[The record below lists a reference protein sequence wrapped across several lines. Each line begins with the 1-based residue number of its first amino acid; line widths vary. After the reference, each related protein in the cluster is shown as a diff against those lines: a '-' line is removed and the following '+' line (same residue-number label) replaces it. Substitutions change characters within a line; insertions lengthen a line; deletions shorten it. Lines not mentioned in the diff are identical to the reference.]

1 MAVTQHSV
9 KLVAYDAIDLAKT
22 SYTRGDV
29 IFDTTNVTLRVMDG
43 AKAGGFPLLR
53 ADLSNLTGQIPIT
66 VSATPPAKPIN
77 GTVWLNTTNGGLY
90 VYYVDPNGSQWI
102 QPSSPNYSNTTA
114 QTYILPQAS
123 TTTLGG
129 VYVDGVTIQSNN
141 GIISAAN
148 STASVSINAPSNPV
162 AGSLWL
168 DSTNDSLYVYANGAW
183 VQPAT
188 AVTGGGSTY
197 TLPAATTS
205 SLGGVI
211 ADGTTI
217 LISPSGIISVTG
229 ANSYTLPTA
238 TTGSL
243 GGVIVD
249 GTSVTINSGGVISV
263 NFAGYVT
270 STSLTS
276 TLSSYV
282 TSTSLTSTLS
292 SYVTSTSLTSTLT
305 NYATNSS
312 VSSAIAGSAYS
323 LPTASPTQLGGVKV
337 DNTTITITGG
347 VITATVAALTY
358 GSFATVS
365 TTTATLTN
373 ASSATATVTMGKG
386 YILQSIQVSAG
397 AWVTVYSSTSAQSND
412 STRSI
417 TTDPTPGSGVIAEA
431 ITTTA
436 TTTYFSPA
444 VFGYNNDGTVT
455 TNAYLKIYN
464 NSGSSAA
471 ITVTLTYLR
480 LA

>member
-29 IFDTTNVTLRVMDG
+29 VFDTTNVTLRVMDG
-43 AKAGGFPLLR
+43 AQAGGFPLLR

-90 VYYVDPNGSQWI
+90 VYYVDSNGGQWI

-148 STASVSINAPSNPV
+148 SSASVSASAPSNPLS
-162 AGSLWL
+162 GSLWL
-168 DSTNDSLYVYANGAW
+168 DTSNDALYVYAGGVW

-188 AVTGGGSTY
+188 AVVGGGTTY

-205 SLGGVI
+205 TLGGVI

-217 LISPSGIISVTG
+217 LISPSGVLSVSG
-229 ANSYTLPTA
+229 ANSYTLPKA

-263 NFAGYVT
+263 NFAGYV
-270 STSLTS
+270 S
-276 TLSSYV
+276 
-282 TSTSLTSTLS
+282 STSLTSTLS

-365 TTTATLTN
+365 TTTSTLTN

-397 AWVTVYSSTSAQSND
+397 AWVTVYSSTTAQSSD

>member
-282 TSTSLTSTLS
+282 TSTSLTSTL
-292 SYVTSTSLTSTLT
+292 T

>member
-66 VSATPPAKPIN
+66 VSATPPANPIN

-141 GIISAAN
+141 GIISAAS
-148 STASVSINAPSNPV
+148 STASVSINAPSNPI

-217 LISPSGIISVTG
+217 LISPSGVISVTG
-229 ANSYTLPTA
+229 ANSYTLPKA

-263 NFAGYVT
+263 NFAG
-270 STSLTS
+270 
-276 TLSSYV
+276 YV

-397 AWVTVYSSTSAQSND
+397 AWVTVYSSASAQSND

>member
-162 AGSLWL
+162 TGSLWL

-263 NFAGYVT
+263 NFAG
-270 STSLTS
+270 
-276 TLSSYV
+276 YV